1 MTIKR
6 RKNNMKNYATGIQ
19 HIGIPTKD
27 MEATKAFF
35 AKLGFEPAFET
46 VNEGAKV
53 AFLKLENL
61 VIETYES
68 DEATMK
74 AGAIDHVAI
83 DVKDIEKVYELIN
96 QADLNTT
103 RDIIHFLPFW
113 ENGVRFFTI
122 EGPNKEKIEFS
133 QYL

>member
-1 MTIKR
+1 M
-6 RKNNMKNYATGIQ
+6 
-19 HIGIPTKD
+19 D
-27 MEATKAFF
+27 ATKAFF

-46 VNEGAKV
+46 VNDGAKV

-83 DVKDIEKVYELIN
+83 DVKDIEETYKEVC
-96 QADLNTT
+96 AMDLNTM
-103 RDIIHFLPFW
+103 DDEIHSCHS
-113 ENGVRFFTI
+113 GI
-122 EGPNKEKIEFS
+122 MA
-133 QYL
+133 

>member
-1 MTIKR
+1 
-6 RKNNMKNYATGIQ
+6 MKNYATGIQ